1 MYRALVRRTAH
12 GARAA
17 STLRVAAVNFRV
29 SENRGDNLRR
39 AAELIGRAAREGAQ
53 FVALPECFTGK
64 YGVAHFKTHAE
75 PVSTEPNAESGSEV
89 LAAAA
94 LGYGVTTTGG
104 VVEAVGDTL
113 YNAIPAYGP
122 DGTLIANYRKV
133 HLSRVMGVTSED
145 DVFAAGEERMVYP
158 AGDHFVVGA
167 ACCFDLRF
175 PQWLARYG
183 PRDHPVDVVAAPSA
197 FLDSTGQD
205 HWDLSLRRTALDGQ
219 CYVVAPNVAYDE
231 GDDVPLHGRAA
242 VVDPWGNI
250 LAQTAPGADD
260 LAVADVTREK
270 IDDVRRRLPLAAWP
284 E

>member
-1 MYRALVRRTAH
+1 MHRCRATVGRVRRS
-12 GARAA
+12 

-29 SENRGDNLRR
+29 SEDRGDNLRR
-39 AAELIGRAAREGAQ
+39 AAELIGRAAGEGAQ

-64 YGVAHFKTHAE
+64 YGVARFKTHAE
-75 PVSTEPNAESGSEV
+75 PVSTEPNAESGSVV

-113 YNAIPAYGP
+113 YNTIPAYGP
-122 DGTLIANYRKV
+122 HGTLIANYRKV

-158 AGDHFVVGA
+158 AGEDFVVGA

-175 PQWLARYG
+175 PAWLGRYFR
-183 PRDHPVDVVAAPSA
+183 PRPVDVVVAPSA
-197 FLDSTGQD
+197 FLESTGRD
-205 HWDLSLRRTALDGQ
+205 HWDLLLRRTALDGQ

-231 GDDVPLHGRAA
+231 GDDAPLHGRSAI
-242 VVDPWGNI
+242 VDPWGNI
-250 LAQTAPGADD
+250 LAQTSPGADD
-260 LAVADVTREK
+260 LAIAEVSRAQ
-270 IDDVRRRLPLAAWP
+270 IDDVRRKLPLAAWA

>member
-1 MYRALVRRTAH
+1 MYRALLRRTAH

-39 AAELIGRAAREGAQ
+39 AAELIGRAAGEGAQ

-75 PVSTEPNAESGSEV
+75 PVSTEPNAESGSGV

-94 LGYGVTTTGG
+94 LGYGITTTGG

-113 YNAIPAYGP
+113 YNAIPAFGP

-145 DVFAAGEERMVYP
+145 DVFAAGEECMVYP
-158 AGDHFVVGA
+158 AGDFVVGA

-175 PQWLARYG
+175 PAWLGRYFR
-183 PRDHPVDVVAAPSA
+183 PRPVAVVVAPSA
-197 FLDSTGQD
+197 FLESTGRD
-205 HWDLSLRRTALDGQ
+205 HWDLLLRRTALDLQ
-219 CYVVAPNVAYDE
+219 AFVVAPNVAYDE
-231 GDDVPLHGRAA
+231 ADGVPLHGRSA

-250 LAQTAPGADD
+250 VAQTSPGADD
-260 LAVADVTREK
+260 LAIAEVSRAQ
-270 IDDVRRRLPLAAWP
+270 IDDVRRKLPLAAWP